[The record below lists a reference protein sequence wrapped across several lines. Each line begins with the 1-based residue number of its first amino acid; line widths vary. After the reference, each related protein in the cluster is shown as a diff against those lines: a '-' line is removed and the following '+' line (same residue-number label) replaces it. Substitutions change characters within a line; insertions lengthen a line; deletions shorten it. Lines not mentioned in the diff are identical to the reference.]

1 MLIFYTDM
9 SSSDDLYDA
18 DVLKPTILDKAKL
31 LRLRKEND
39 RLRYGIEEY
48 IDESTRHQE
57 RCDQDDDELEVA
69 VACLRAMLCVEE
81 EEFAAC
87 YRAFGEQLGVPL
99 KEVTPWA
106 RNGAPSA
113 TYEPSYAFADI
124 IVALYNKLTSPGSA
138 LNVLL
143 TSPGSASNDIL
154 TSPGSALNPVDLTVE
169 TQPQAVVP
177 RPQVAMKR
185 PRAAPMEV
193 DVEPPATMASQTLE
207 QMEPQ
212 TLEEME
218 KEMAR
223 LREENA
229 ELEREFN
236 QKLVNIPT
244 HRSNHDAQQ
253 LSDVVS
259 TLFLQDVPGNSGY
272 ASEDS
277 YPNPFDPN
285 MGIMTVELIAVGDYL
300 KDLLVEFCPLYTA
313 LGKQLGVKAVKV
325 CPSEGHFLG
334 TCTPESYPLE
344 KVLEKLA
351 EISGATGRAAM
362 PSFPALKM

>member
-1 MLIFYTDM
+1 M
-9 SSSDDLYDA
+9 SSSDDLDDA
-18 DVLKPTILDKAKL
+18 KLFEPTILDKAKL

-48 IDESTRHQE
+48 IDDSTRHQE
-57 RCDQDDDELEVA
+57 RCDQDDDDLEVA

-87 YRAFGEQLGVPL
+87 YRAFGEQLGVSL

-113 TYEPSYAFADI
+113 TYEPSYAFANI
-124 IVALYNKLTSPGSA
+124 IVALYDI
-138 LNVLL
+138 L

-244 HRSNHDAQQ
+244 HRDNHDAQQ
-253 LSDVVS
+253 YLSDVVS
-259 TLFLQDVPGNSGY
+259 TLFLQDVPGDSGY

-285 MGIMTVELIAVGDYL
+285 MGIMTVEFIAISNYL
-300 KDLLVEFCPLYTA
+300 KDLLVEFCQMYTA
-313 LGKQLGVKAVKV
+313 LGKQLGVEAVNV
-325 CPSEGHFLG
+325 TCPSEGHFLG
-334 TCTPESYPLE
+334 TCTPESYRLE
-344 KVLEKLA
+344 QVLEKLA
-351 EISGATGRAAM
+351 GK

>member
-9 SSSDDLYDA
+9 SSSDDLDDA
-18 DVLKPTILDKAKL
+18 KLFEPTILDKAKL

-87 YRAFGEQLGVPL
+87 YRAFGEQLGVSL

-113 TYEPSYAFADI
+113 TYEPSYAFANI
-124 IVALYNKLTSPGSA
+124 IVALY
-138 LNVLL
+138 
-143 TSPGSASNDIL
+143 DIL
-154 TSPGSALNPVDLTVE
+154 TSPGSTFNPVDLTVE

-177 RPQVAMKR
+177 RPQVAMER

-207 QMEPQ
+207 EMASQ
-212 TLEEME
+212 TLEKME
-218 KEMAR
+218 EEMAR

-244 HRSNHDAQQ
+244 HRNNHDAQQ
-253 LSDVVS
+253 YLSDVVS
-259 TLFLQDVPGNSGY
+259 TLFLQDVPGNSEY
-272 ASEDS
+272 ASEVS

-285 MGIMTVELIAVGDYL
+285 MRIMTVEFIAISNYL
-300 KDLLVEFCPLYTA
+300 KDLLYEFCPLYTA
-313 LGKQLGVKAVKV
+313 LGKQLGVEAVNV
-325 CPSEGHFLG
+325 TCPSEGHFLG
-334 TCTPESYPLE
+334 TCTSESYPLK

-351 EISGATGRAAM
+351 GMSGVAGTSAATGRAAI

>member
-1 MLIFYTDM
+1 MLIFYNDM
-9 SSSDDLYDA
+9 SSSDDLDDA

-31 LRLRKEND
+31 LHLRKEND
-39 RLRYGIEEY
+39 RLRYGIEEF
-48 IDESTRHQE
+48 IDDSTRHQE
-57 RCDQDDDELEVA
+57 RCDQDDDDLEVA
-69 VACLRAMLCVEE
+69 VACLRAMLCVEK

-87 YRAFGEQLGVPL
+87 YRAFGEQLGVSL

-113 TYEPSYAFADI
+113 TYEPSYAFANI

-138 LNVLL
+138 F
-143 TSPGSASNDIL
+143 
-154 TSPGSALNPVDLTVE
+154 NPVDLTVE
-169 TQPQAVVP
+169 TQPQAVLP

-193 DVEPPATMASQTLE
+193 DVDPPATMASQTLE
-207 QMEPQ
+207 EMEPQ

-218 KEMAR
+218 KKMAR

-244 HRSNHDAQQ
+244 HRDNHDAQQ
-253 LSDVVS
+253 YLSDVVS

-277 YPNPFDPN
+277 YPDPFDPN
-285 MGIMTVELIAVGDYL
+285 MRIMTVELIAVGNYL
-300 KDLLVEFCPLYTA
+300 KDLLVDFCPLYTA
-313 LGKQLGVKAVKV
+313 LGKQLGVEAVKV
-325 CPSEGHFLG
+325 CPSEGHFIG

-344 KVLEKLA
+344 KVLAKLA
-351 EISGATGRAAM
+351 EMSGVAEMSAATGRAAI